1 LSSFKC
7 LSVSQPFADL
17 IVKGKKTIELRSWN
31 TSYRGEFLIHAPI
44 KIRISDCKR
53 LGIDPTSLPI
63 GAIVGKASI
72 YDVKTYQTKKEWQ
85 DDQKHHFADCDFSG
99 SKYGFMLKGAKSFAI
114 PIPYKG
120 SLGFFDV
127 DLKSVKIKEND
138 ITYELFDEE
147 FRTRLINHH

>member
-31 TSYRGEFLIHAPI
+31 TSYRGEFLVHAPI

-85 DDQKHHFADCDFSG
+85 ADQKHHFADCDFSG
-99 SKYGFMLKGAKSFAI
+99 SKYGFMLKGAKSFTI

-120 SLGFFDV
+120 RLGFFDV
-127 DLKSVKIKEND
+127 DLKSGKIKEND